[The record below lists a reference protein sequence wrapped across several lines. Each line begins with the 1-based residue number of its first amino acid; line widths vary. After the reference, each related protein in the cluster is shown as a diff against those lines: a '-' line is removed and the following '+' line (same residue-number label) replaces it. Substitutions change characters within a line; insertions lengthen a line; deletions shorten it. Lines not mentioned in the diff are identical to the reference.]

1 MLEVMLQQ
9 MRVPVVCHRRLL
21 RPVDGAVAHRADPR
35 RRHAGGDERDVGGA
49 RLLLEGS
56 ISSGGGRTWKKS
68 YYPITLWTIEKS
80 LHENA
85 PLTYLKFVQSTFRNV
100 VSDEFL
106 FQKKGS
112 QMNSHL
118 TNCWLYAAVF
128 VQHRHL
134 ASLLSVAC
142 L

>member
-1 MLEVMLQQ
+1 MARWPTVRSLAATTQEEMNEMWAGLGYY
-9 MRVPVVCHRRLL
+9 RR
-21 RPVDGAVAHRADPR
+21 
-35 RRHAGGDERDVGGA
+35 A
-49 RLLLEGS
+49 RILLEG
-56 ISSGGGRTWKKS
+56 GELGKKS

-128 VQHRHL
+128 LQHRHL

>member
-1 MLEVMLQQ
+1 MNEMWAGLGYY
-9 MRVPVVCHRRLL
+9 RR
-21 RPVDGAVAHRADPR
+21 
-35 RRHAGGDERDVGGA
+35 A
-49 RLLLEGS
+49 RFLLENLEKILLS
-56 ISSGGGRTWKKS
+56 N
-68 YYPITLWTIEKS
+68 YVWTIEKS

-112 QMNSHL
+112 QLNSHL

-128 VQHRHL
+128 LQHRHL

>member
-1 MLEVMLQQ
+1 
-9 MRVPVVCHRRLL
+9 MRCGRGSATTRGLNFFW
-21 RPVDGAVAHRADPR
+21 R
-35 RRHAGGDERDVGGA
+35 GG
-49 RLLLEGS
+49 
-56 ISSGGGRTWKKS
+56 TWKKS

-128 VQHRHL
+128 LQHRHL
-134 ASLLSVAC
+134 TSLLSVAC